1 MNKPTVQLLYE
12 KSKSFFI
19 LNNEMKNDL
28 LNKKRKKKLKTTFDE
43 LFLCLG
49 NLELSDLGI
58 EDVEPFTEHHLFM
71 PIFES
76 DLFVISLFVLPEDS
90 KGLPFHNHPE
100 MTVITKFLYGKAKMT
115 TAELIKPTFGT
126 IGSEKF
132 INSIF

>member
-1 MNKPTVQLLYE
+1 MNKPTIQLLYE

-19 LNNEMKNDL
+19 LNSEMKNDL
-28 LNKKRKKKLKTTFDE
+28 LNKKRKKKLKEMFDD
-43 LFLCLG
+43 LYFCLG
-49 NLELSDLGI
+49 SLKLSDLGI

-76 DLFVISLFVLPEDS
+76 DLFAISLFVLPQDS

-126 IGSEKF
+126 IGSENYF
-132 INSIF
+132 CSIF